1 MSLVFFGWLLVAGG
15 AMIVLADMMSDERRG
30 AYREGLSRRI
40 HVLSSPAAV
49 LRVLGSMLARDAR
62 EARNSTE
69 DEPAAQAGEKVAFRD
84 YLLLLNPYS
93 GSGRSLF
100 FLAVIFA
107 GTLFALS
114 LIIAWLFEQ
123 NFFISNRTSVFYASL
138 IFSVLTLVLG
148 LLVRFIRAGKPLSRV
163 LSAAFIASL
172 VLNPLVLAVGLALAI
187 VALVV
192 LVVCPWIMAGALG
205 VAWIVIA
212 AVGKA
217 RGGSLRH
224 LGPRAVALGLIAL
237 GLILQLLGGG

>member
-1 MSLVFFGWLLVAGG
+1 MSLVFLGWLLVAGG
-15 AMIVLADMMSDERRG
+15 ATIVLADMVSDERRG
-30 AYREGLSRRI
+30 AFRGWLGRRI
-40 HVLSSPAAV
+40 QVLRSPAAV
-49 LRVLGSMLARDAR
+49 LRVLGSMLAKDAR
-62 EARNSTE
+62 QARSSTE
-69 DEPAAQAGEKVAFRD
+69 DEPALESGEKVGFRD

-107 GTLFALS
+107 GTLFSLS

-123 NFFISNRTSVFYASL
+123 NFFIANRTSVFYASL
-138 IFSVLTLVLG
+138 IFSVLILVLG
-148 LLVRFIRAGKPLSRV
+148 LLMRFVRAGRPLSRV
-163 LSAAFIASL
+163 LSAAFVASL
-172 VLNPLVLAVGLALAI
+172 VLNPLVLAVGLALLI

-192 LVVCPWIMAGALG
+192 LVVCPWIVAGALG
-205 VAWIVIA
+205 AVWLVLA

-217 RGGSLRH
+217 RGGSLKH